1 MMRLS
6 FRHKEKII
14 MKSCIIPI
22 FVVYKGCPNRCI
34 YCNERITAGNHP
46 DRISEDLFHETV
58 RSHIESTGSS
68 RDGIQIA
75 FYGGNFTGIERDY
88 QEELLKLAE
97 GYVKKGWVNSI
108 RISTRPDYV
117 DRERIDLLK
126 RYSVKTVEIGAQSMN
141 DDVLHRSK
149 RGHTAS
155 DVRRA
160 LVLLKE
166 NGFETGVHL
175 MAGLPGDTRD
185 GFYRSVEEIINLRP
199 HTVRVHPTIVFK
211 DTPLAQ
217 AYIKGQYR
225 PLTLDEAVELCEYS
239 LLRFR
244 EEGINLIRLGLQ
256 HTHEMEASE
265 NIVAG
270 PYHPAFRSLVEGS
283 IFLKMAIHLF
293 GQTEKDPKEATF
305 SLAPKDVSSFRGM
318 RNGNMKTLKERFGTS
333 EIMIREYPEQDRG
346 LLVLT
351 ADGKRYRTSFAEMKF
366 DQGLK

>member
-1 MMRLS
+1 
-6 FRHKEKII
+6 
-14 MKSCIIPI
+14 MKNFIIPI

-46 DRISEDLFHETV
+46 ERISEDLFHETV
-58 RSHIESTGSS
+58 SSHLGKAGV
-68 RDGIQIA
+68 RGDAIQIA
-75 FYGGNFTGIERDY
+75 FYGGNFTGIEKNY
-88 QEELLKLAE
+88 QEELLELAE
-97 GYVKKGWVNSI
+97 RYVKKGLVNSI
-108 RISTRPDYV
+108 RISTRPDYI

-126 RYSVKTVEIGAQSMN
+126 RHSVKTVEIGAQSMN
-141 DDVLHRSK
+141 DEVLYRSK

-160 LVLLKE
+160 LMLLKE

-185 GFYRSVEEIINLRP
+185 GFYHSVEEIIKLRP

-211 DTPLAQ
+211 DTPLAK
-217 AYIKGQYR
+217 AYMKGEYR
-225 PLTLDEAVELCEYS
+225 PLTMDEAIEFCKYS
-239 LLRFR
+239 LLRFK

-256 HTHEMEASE
+256 HTPEMEASE

-270 PYHPAFRSLVEGS
+270 PYHPAFRSLVEGN
-283 IFLKMAIHLF
+283 IFLEMAMHLF
-293 GQTEKDPKEATF
+293 GQTGKEMKEVTI

-318 RNGNMKTLKERFGTS
+318 RNGNIKTLKERFGTS
-333 EIMIREYPEQDRG
+333 EIMIREYPEQERG

-351 ADGKRYRTSFAEMKF
+351 VEGKRYRTSYSEMKSN
-366 DQGLK
+366 QGQI